1 MNFVNSFWST
11 AIWLAM
17 FVLVRV
23 FLTRRAVPVAA
34 TRRTRN
40 GMKAVFFTLAFAQ
53 QFLVLPMLARAQ
65 GAALDG
71 QRQSLGSLTSN
82 GDVSVNQSPAPS
94 ELTLYSGD
102 SVRTGATGAATL
114 TTPEDK
120 SFQISRNSEVAFTE
134 DAHYFAEL
142 KSGAIAVKSAGGAAG
157 AVVRAGNFVVVPTN
171 RNERTILTV
180 ERGAD
185 GTFLVTCTAGN
196 AGILPL
202 QGGSGLFLQAGRSA
216 RISPQGQLTAI
227 DTAPAVVTPASTTAP
242 AQSAGRSHR
251 LWLYLG
257 LAGGGIAAGTAAAIA
272 AGGNH
277 PPMSPSS
284 P

>member
-1 MNFVNSFWST
+1 MNFTILLSA
-11 AIWLAM
+11 AIWLTIL
-17 FVLVRV
+17 VLAHE
-23 FLTRRAVPVAA
+23 LLARRATPIAA
-34 TRRTRN
+34 GKQTRSA
-40 GMKAVFFTLAFAQ
+40 MKAVFLTLAFVQ
-53 QFLVLPMLARAQ
+53 QFLMLPTLAGAQ
-65 GAALDG
+65 GASLDG

-82 GDVSVNQSPAPS
+82 GEVRVNQAPAPS

-102 SVRTGATGAATL
+102 SVRTGETGTATL

-120 SFQISRNSEVAFTE
+120 SFQLSRNSEVAFTE

-142 KSGAIAVKSAGGAAG
+142 KSGTIAVKSAGGAAG
-157 AVVRAGNFVVVPTN
+157 AVVRTGNYVVVPTN
-171 RNERTILTV
+171 RNERTILTI
-180 ERGAD
+180 ERAPD

-196 AGILPL
+196 MGIIPL

-216 RISPQGQLTAI
+216 RISPQGQLAAV
-227 DTAPAVVTPASTTAP
+227 DAAPPVLTPASTSGP

-257 LAGGGIAAGTAAAIA
+257 LAGAGVAAGTAAAIA

>member
-1 MNFVNSFWST
+1 MNFTNLLI
-11 AIWLAM
+11 AALWLAI
-17 FVLVRV
+17 FVLAHA
-23 FLTRRAVPVAA
+23 FLARRAVPVASGK
-34 TRRTRN
+34 RTRN
-40 GMKAVFFTLAFAQ
+40 AAKAVFFTLAVVQ
-53 QFLVLPMLARAQ
+53 LLVVLPTVARAQ
-65 GAALDG
+65 GDG

-82 GDVSVNQSPAPS
+82 GEVRVNQSPAPS

-102 SVRTGATGAATL
+102 SVRTSATGTATL

-120 SFQISRNSEVAFTE
+120 SFQISANSEVAFTE

-142 KSGAIAVKSAGGAAG
+142 KSGTISVKSAGGAAG
-157 AVVRAGNFVVVPTN
+157 AVVRTGNFVVVPTN
-171 RNERTILTV
+171 RTERTILTI
-180 ERGAD
+180 ERAAD

-196 AGILPL
+196 VGILPL

-216 RISPQGQLTAI
+216 RISPQGQLAAV
-227 DTAPAVVTPASTTAP
+227 DAAPPVVTPASTPAP

-257 LAGGGIAAGTAAAIA
+257 LAGGGIAAGTAAAVA
-272 AGGNH
+272 ASGNH